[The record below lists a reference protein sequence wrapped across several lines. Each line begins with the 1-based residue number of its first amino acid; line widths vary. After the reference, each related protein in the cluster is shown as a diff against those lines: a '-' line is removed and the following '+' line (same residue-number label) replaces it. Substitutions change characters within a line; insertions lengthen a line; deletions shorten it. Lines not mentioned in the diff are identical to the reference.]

1 MKNRFSISRYNFD
14 ANLEREIIENHRDY
28 LSWPLVYFLD
38 DQQTKYAYVG
48 ETTDVVK
55 RMKAHSKTQNKK
67 DLTAVN
73 LITSDL
79 FNKSA
84 TLDVEANLIRY
95 INADG
100 QYNLKN
106 ANLGIAN
113 HRFYQ
118 QKEVYWEL
126 FSDIWNEL
134 RTMGIAR
141 HSLEHIDNSDL
152 FKYSPYKSLST
163 EQVASLKLI
172 LECLLDDATN
182 VSLIQGGAGTG
193 KSILA
198 IFLFKLLKTNLD
210 DFNFADFDEEDLE
223 LFNLLKE
230 VRAKYGELE
239 MALVIPMA
247 SFRKTISKVF
257 KNIQGLTP
265 KMVVGPSDLAK
276 NKYDL
281 VIVDEGHRLRRRVN
295 LGPYFKPFDDT
306 CKALGLD
313 ESTASELDWL
323 LIQSKKSLIFYDR
336 FQSIKPSDVL
346 RSSFVALENAPSTRI
361 ETLKTQFRCRG
372 GNEYVKLIHDLLDNK
387 IDSTNKFQSLEY
399 ECYLFDDLQQM
410 VDEIN
415 KREKLD
421 GLSRMVAGYAW
432 EWISNKDKSA
442 FDIVIENTKLRWNSV
457 AIDWVNSPK
466 SIEEVGCI
474 HTTQGYDL
482 NYTGVIIGPELD
494 YDFEAKQL
502 VIDKSKYKDKAG
514 KNTIKD
520 DQILK
525 EYILNIYKTI
535 LLRGVKGTFIYAC
548 NDNLRKYLSQF
559 IATRTTTE
567 ERPNLKI
574 VDEPNR
580 KTIPFYDLE
589 IAAGSFSELQLVEEI
604 RYIELDDAI
613 PNQERYFACRVVGES
628 MNKIIP
634 NGSICLFEKY
644 THGSRNGLITLVE
657 MTDFVDS
664 DFGSNYTVKEYS
676 SKKITTEDNWR
687 HEEITLLPKS
697 TFNYEPIVLRDEET
711 INLKVIGVFVKVLG
725 F

>member
-657 MTDFVDS
+657 MTDFIDA

-697 TFNYEPIVLRDEET
+697 TLDYTPIVLRDEET
-711 INLKVIGVFVKVLG
+711 ISLKVIGVFVRVLG

>member
-14 ANLEREIIENHRDY
+14 SNLEKEIIENHREF
-28 LSWPLVYFLD
+28 LSWPLVYFLN

-55 RMKAHSKTQNKK
+55 RMKAHSKTQDKK

-84 TLDVEANLIRY
+84 TLDVESNLIRY

-100 QYNLKN
+100 QYQLKN

-152 FKYSPYKSLST
+152 FKYSPYKSLSG

-223 LFNLLKE
+223 LFELLKA
-230 VRAKYGELE
+230 VRTKYGELE

-257 KNIQGLTP
+257 KNIQGLSP
-265 KMVVGPSDLAK
+265 KMVIGPSDLAK

-281 VIVDEGHRLRRRVN
+281 IIVDEGHRLRRRVN

-313 ESTASELDWL
+313 ESTASELDWVL
-323 LIQSKKSLIFYDR
+323 LQSQKALIFYDR

-346 RSSFVALENAPSTRI
+346 RSRYVALENSPTTRI
-361 ETLKTQFRCRG
+361 EVLKTQFRCRG
-372 GNEYVKLIHDLLDNK
+372 GNEYVKLIHDLLDSK
-387 IDSTNKFQSLEY
+387 VDPINKFQSLEY
-399 ECYLFDDLQQM
+399 ECYLFDDIEQM
-410 VDEIN
+410 VNEIN
-415 KREKLD
+415 RREQSD

-442 FDIVIENTKLRWNSV
+442 FDIEIDDTKLRWNSV
-457 AIDWVNSPK
+457 AIDWVNSPN
-466 SIEEVGCI
+466 SINEVGCI

-494 YDFEAKQL
+494 YDFEKKQL

-514 KNTIKD
+514 KNTISD
-520 DQILK
+520 IEVLK

-548 NDNLRKYLSQF
+548 NENLRKYLRQF
-559 IATRTTTE
+559 ITLKTTSE
-567 ERPNLKI
+567 EQPNLKI
-574 VDEPNR
+574 IDESNSN
-580 KTIPFYDLE
+580 TIPFYDLE
-589 IAAGSFSELQLVEEI
+589 IAAGSFSELQLVEDI
-604 RYIELDDAI
+604 RYIELEDAI

-657 MTDFVDS
+657 MTDFIDA

-687 HEEITLLPKS
+687 HEEITLFPKS
-697 TFNYEPIVLRDEET
+697 TLDYAPIVLRDEET
-711 INLKVIGVFVKVLG
+711 ISLKVIGFFVKVLWV
-725 F
+725 

>member
-1 MKNRFSISRYNFD
+1 MKEKFSIAHYKFD
-14 ANLEREIIENHRDY
+14 SYLEKEILENHREY
-28 LSWPLVYFLD
+28 LSWPLVYFLN
-38 DQQTKYAYVG
+38 DQQTRHAYVG
-48 ETTDVVK
+48 ETTDVLK
-55 RMKAHSKTQNKK
+55 RMKAHAKTANKK

-73 LITSDL
+73 LILSEY

-84 TLDVEANLIRY
+84 TLDLEANLIRY

-118 QKEVYWEL
+118 QKEVYWDL
-126 FSDIWNEL
+126 FSNIWDEL
-134 RTMGIAR
+134 RKMGIAR

-163 EQVASLKLI
+163 EQIASLKLI
-172 LECLLDDATN
+172 LECLLDDKTN

-210 DFNFADFDEEDLE
+210 DFNFSDFDEEDLE
-223 LFNLLKE
+223 LFDLLKK
-230 VRAKYGELE
+230 VREKYGDLE

-257 KNIQGLTP
+257 KNIQGLSP
-265 KMVVGPSDLAK
+265 KMVIGPSDLAK
-276 NKYDL
+276 NTYDL

-313 ESTASELDWL
+313 ELTASELDWL
-323 LIQSKKSLIFYDR
+323 LKQADKSLIFYDR
-336 FQSIKPSDVL
+336 FQSIKPSDVQ
-346 RSSFVALENAPSTRI
+346 RNRYVELENAPTTRI

-372 GNEYVKLIHDLLDNK
+372 GNEYVKLIHDLLDNTA
-387 IDSTNKFQSLEY
+387 IPSTKFQSLEY
-399 ECYLFDDLQQM
+399 ECYLFDDIQLM

-415 KREKLD
+415 KREQLD
-421 GLSRMVAGYAW
+421 GLSRMIAGYAW
-432 EWISNKDKSA
+432 EWISNKDKTA
-442 FDIVIENTKLRWNSV
+442 YDIVIDDTKLRWNSV
-457 AIDWVNSPK
+457 AIDWVNSTN
-466 SIEEVGCI
+466 SAFEVGCI

-482 NYTGVIIGPELD
+482 NFTGVIIGPELD
-494 YDFEAKQL
+494 YDFEKNQL
-502 VIDKSKYKDKAG
+502 VIDKSRYKDKAG

-520 DQILK
+520 DEILK

-548 NDNLRKYLSQF
+548 NENLQKYLSQF
-559 IATRTTTE
+559 IPTKSKVE
-567 ERPNLKI
+567 EKQKLKI
-574 VDEPNR
+574 VDAPTS

-589 IAAGSFSELQLVEEI
+589 IAAGTFSDLQSVEEV
-604 RYIELDDAI
+604 RYIELNEAI
-613 PNQERYFACRVVGES
+613 ANQDHYFACKVVGES

-644 THGSRNGLITLVE
+644 THGSRNGMITLVE
-657 MTDFVDS
+657 MTNYFDV
-664 DFGSNYTVKEYS
+664 DFGSNYTIKEYS
-676 SKKITTEDNWR
+676 SKKTTTEDNWK

-697 TFNYEPIVLRDEET
+697 NLPYDPIVLRDERTVE
-711 INLKVIGVFVKVLG
+711 LKVIGIFVKVLND
-725 F
+725 

>member
-1 MKNRFSISRYNFD
+1 MKDKFSIARYKFD
-14 ANLEREIIENHRDY
+14 NTLEKEILEHHREY
-28 LSWPLVYFLD
+28 LSWPLVYFLN

-48 ETTDVVK
+48 ETTDVLK
-55 RMKAHSKTQNKK
+55 RMKAHSKTDNKK
-67 DLTAVN
+67 DLTSVN
-73 LITSDL
+73 LILSEL

-126 FSDIWNEL
+126 FSDIWDEL

-172 LECLLDDATN
+172 LECLLDDQTN

-223 LFNLLKE
+223 LFDLLKK
-230 VRAKYGELE
+230 VREKYGDLD

-257 KNIQGLTP
+257 KNIQGLSP
-265 KMVVGPSDLAK
+265 NMVVGPSDLAK

-336 FQSIKPSDVL
+336 YQSIKPSDVL
-346 RSSFVALENAPSTRI
+346 RERYVQLENAPSTRI

-372 GNEYVKLIHDLLDNK
+372 GNEYVKLIHDLLDSK
-387 IDSTNKFQSLEY
+387 IDPTSKFQSLEY
-399 ECYLFDDLQQM
+399 ECYLFEDIQLM

-432 EWISNKDKSA
+432 EWISNKDKKA
-442 FDIVIENTKLRWNSV
+442 YDIVIEDTKLRWNSV
-457 AIDWVNSPK
+457 AIDWVNSPN
-466 SIEEVGCI
+466 SVDEVGCI

-494 YDFEAKQL
+494 YDFDTKQL

-520 DQILK
+520 DDILK

-548 NDNLRKYLSQF
+548 NENLRKYLRQF
-559 IATRTTTE
+559 IASKETTQE
-567 ERPNLKI
+567 QPKLNI
-574 VDEPNR
+574 VNAPNR
-580 KTIPFYDLE
+580 KTIPYYDLE
-589 IAAGSFSELQLVEEI
+589 IAAGSFSDLQNVEDI
-604 RYIELDDAI
+604 RYIELDDSIA
-613 PNQERYFACRVVGES
+613 NQNHFFACKVIGDS

-657 MTDFVDS
+657 MTDFTDT
-664 DFGSNYTVKEYS
+664 DFGSNYTIKEYN
-676 SKKITTEDNWR
+676 SKKTTTEDSWQ
-687 HEEITLLPKS
+687 HTEITLLPKS
-697 TFNYEPIVLRDEET
+697 TLPYKPIVLRDEET
-711 INLKVIGVFVKVLG
+711 KNLKVVGIFVKVLG
-725 F
+725 

>member
-1 MKNRFSISRYNFD
+1 MKNKFTISSYALD
-14 ANLEREIIENHRDY
+14 STLEKEIIENHREY
-28 LSWPLVYFLD
+28 LSWPLVYFLN
-38 DQQTKYAYVG
+38 DQKSKHAYVG

-55 RMKAHSKTQNKK
+55 RMKAHSKTENKK
-67 DLTAVN
+67 NLTSVN
-73 LITSDL
+73 LILSEL

-100 QYNLKN
+100 QYNLNN

-126 FSDIWNEL
+126 FSDIWSDL
-134 RTMGIAR
+134 RKIGIAR

-172 LECLLDDATN
+172 LECLLDDKTN

-210 DFNFADFDEEDLE
+210 DFNFSDFDEEDLE
-223 LFNLLKE
+223 LFELLKS
-230 VRAKYGELE
+230 VREKYGELE

-257 KNIQGLTP
+257 KNIQGLSP

-276 NKYDL
+276 SNYDL

-323 LIQSKKSLIFYDR
+323 LIQAKKSLIFYDR

-346 RSSFVALENAPSTRI
+346 RSRYVELENAPSTRI
-361 ETLKTQFRCRG
+361 ESLKTQFRCRG
-372 GNEYVKLIHDLLDNK
+372 GNEYVKLIHDLLDNN
-387 IDSTNKFQSLEY
+387 IDSLNKFQSIEY
-399 ECYLFDDLQQM
+399 ECYLFEDIQLM
-410 VDEIN
+410 VNEIK

-432 EWISNKDKSA
+432 EWISNKDKGA
-442 FDIVIENTKLRWNSV
+442 FDIVIEDTKLRWNSV
-457 AIDWVNSPK
+457 SIDWVNSPN
-466 SIEEVGCI
+466 SMNEVGCI

-482 NYTGVIIGPELD
+482 NYTGVIIGPELN
-494 YDFEAKQL
+494 YDFEKRQL

-520 DQILK
+520 DEILK

-548 NDNLRKYLSQF
+548 NENLRKFLSQF
-559 IATRTTTE
+559 IATKDKVE
-567 ERPNLKI
+567 ERPKLKI
-574 VDEPNR
+574 VDAPNIN
-580 KTIPFYDLE
+580 TIPFYDLE
-589 IAAGSFSELQLVEEI
+589 IAAGSFSDIQLLEDI
-604 RYIELDDAI
+604 RFIELDEPI
-613 PNQERYFACRVVGES
+613 FNQEHFFACKVVGES

-644 THGSRNGLITLVE
+644 THGTRNGLIALVE
-657 MTDFVDS
+657 MTDYIDA
-664 DFGSNYTVKEYS
+664 DFGSNYTIKEYS
-676 SKKITTEDNWR
+676 SKKIITEENWR
-687 HEEITLLPKS
+687 HEEITLLSKS
-697 TFNYEPIVLRDEET
+697 TLPYESIILRDEET
-711 INLKVIGVFVKVLG
+711 VRHKVIGMFVKVLSI
-725 F
+725 